1 MMAFARSHHRTR
13 LNPSHTT
20 LCVDSMPRWALADRD
35 VPGHFQS
42 LEHLLRYCARP
53 VFARDR
59 LSVVPGTGHSSERV
73 RYTLRRHKPG
83 NWVGPGRTRKPT
95 RPGASGVIE
104 MTPFEFLDRLAV
116 LIPTPRPHRYRYHGV
131 FAPNHLLRQAVSA
144 VIRQAEAARQGR
156 RAG

>member
-20 LCVDSMPRWALADRD
+20 LCVDSMPRWALVDRD

-59 LSVVPGTGHSSERV
+59 LSVVPGTGHS
-73 RYTLRRHKPG
+73 
-83 NWVGPGRTRKPT
+83 
-95 RPGASGVIE
+95 
-104 MTPFEFLDRLAV
+104 
-116 LIPTPRPHRYRYHGV
+116 
-131 FAPNHLLRQAVSA
+131 
-144 VIRQAEAARQGR
+144 R
-156 RAG
+156 RASYVVIMQDNQMSIFGRPNVQLEAHS